1 MTRKPT
7 TAIDGSSAAYWQDRR
22 RAFRLIR
29 NAESAAECV
38 KTAPMYLHGGHDENG
53 DVIPIENI
61 EPWEDLGKAIAAPE
75 ADATAMSIL
84 AAQGRTHIGGHAVA
98 GVASSQDAD

>member
-1 MTRKPT
+1 MTEKP
-7 TAIDGSSAAYWQDRR
+7 ILSVDGGSETYWQERR

-29 NAESAAECV
+29 NAELAAERV
-38 KTAPMYLHGGHDENG
+38 KTAAMYLHGGHDENG
-53 DVIPIENI
+53 DVIPIDNI
-61 EPWEDLGKAIAAPE
+61 EPWEDLGEAIAALE
-75 ADATAMSIL
+75 ADATALSIL

>member
-1 MTRKPT
+1 MTEKP
-7 TAIDGSSAAYWQDRR
+7 ILSVDGGSETYWQERR

-29 NAESAAECV
+29 NAKLAAERV
-38 KTAPMYLHGGHDENG
+38 KTAAMYLHGGHDENG
-53 DVIPIENI
+53 DVIPIDNI
-61 EPWEDLGKAIAAPE
+61 EPWEDLGEAIAALE

>member
-1 MTRKPT
+1 MTQKP
-7 TAIDGSSAAYWQDRR
+7 ILSVDGGSETYWQERR

-29 NAESAAECV
+29 NAKLAAERV
-38 KTAPMYLHGGHDENG
+38 KTAAMYLHSGHDENG
-53 DVIPIENI
+53 DVIPIDNI
-61 EPWEDLGKAIAAPE
+61 EPWEDLGEAIAALE

-84 AAQGRTHIGGHAVA
+84 AAQGRAHIGSHAVA

>member
-1 MTRKPT
+1 MTEKP
-7 TAIDGSSAAYWQDRR
+7 ILSVDGGSETYWQKRR

-29 NAESAAECV
+29 NAELAAQRV
-38 KTAPMYLHGGHDENG
+38 KTAPLYLHGGHDENG
-53 DVIPIENI
+53 DVIPVENI
-61 EPWEDLGKAIAAPE
+61 EPWDDLGNAMAALE
-75 ADATAMSIL
+75 ADATALSIL